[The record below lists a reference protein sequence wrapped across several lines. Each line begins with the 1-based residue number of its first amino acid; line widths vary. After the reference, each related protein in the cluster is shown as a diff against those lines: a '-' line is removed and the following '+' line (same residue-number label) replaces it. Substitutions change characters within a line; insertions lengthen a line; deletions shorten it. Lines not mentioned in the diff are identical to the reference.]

1 MLFKLWSANTLFT
14 YIQFLP
20 KNNRHLVKSF
30 RMTQKRKKSLAES
43 QSTVCNVIMI
53 YCLKGLS
60 IYLFISIPTKVCKT
74 NISLQ
79 KGDASIISQCCGDAD
94 TGMSTFPGRHFSKLE
109 IVEESCQKE
118 AGKKWGDPVPAGL
131 AYNPTPDMGRVV
143 RFVNF
148 IILLE
153 STSVTGFAGN
163 FLKIFVLASQ
173 NNMVFPCPGLRGGK
187 PILMGTFFNKMFW
200 AESLSSAEAG
210 DGSDNTMVI
219 PSLPYFLRCN
229 YKKVLKSDGRSF
241 ILKET
246 RRRRRGWIL
255 YSAIPST

>member
-1 MLFKLWSANTLFT
+1 M
-14 YIQFLP
+14 
-20 KNNRHLVKSF
+20 
-30 RMTQKRKKSLAES
+30 
-43 QSTVCNVIMI
+43 
-53 YCLKGLS
+53 
-60 IYLFISIPTKVCKT
+60 IYLFIPTKVCKT

-118 AGKKWGDPVPAGL
+118 VGKKQGYPVPAGL

-148 IILLE
+148 IILPE

-187 PILMGTFFNKMFW
+187 PISMGTFFNKMF
-200 AESLSSAEAG
+200 
-210 DGSDNTMVI
+210 
-219 PSLPYFLRCN
+219 
-229 YKKVLKSDGRSF
+229 
-241 ILKET
+241 
-246 RRRRRGWIL
+246 
-255 YSAIPST
+255 